1 MFKKLK
7 IKKFTEMS
15 FKEQLMIFTEVVN
28 MANYGL
34 YLLLNKNSH
43 LINKEVIAESKIFS
57 ASITFKESYSYFKE
71 VLEILGLEEKT
82 FEVWGNKI
90 FYNNIPLAN
99 LDKSEISPHLLED
112 IINITA
118 NQYASVWQ
126 EKIDTFYAYDE
137 IIYENLMNQPLE
149 ELSDYVYLKEYE
161 KKHSKKKGV

>member
-82 FEVWGNKI
+82 FEV
-90 FYNNIPLAN
+90 
-99 LDKSEISPHLLED
+99 
-112 IINITA
+112 
-118 NQYASVWQ
+118 
-126 EKIDTFYAYDE
+126 
-137 IIYENLMNQPLE
+137 
-149 ELSDYVYLKEYE
+149 
-161 KKHSKKKGV
+161 